1 MSSTLTDAEGRPSR
15 NAAPEAIGVVAGSA
29 KAILRLEGA
38 VVLAA
43 ASIAYAEI
51 GRGWVMFA
59 LLFFVPDISMLGY
72 LGGRKLGAAVYNV
85 GHTYILPAALA
96 AYGLFQSQPLALA
109 VALIWIGHIGFDRLL
124 GFGLKYETAFG
135 HTHLSEAV
143 GR

>member
-1 MSSTLTDAEGRPSR
+1 MSSTLSDTEGRPSR
-15 NAAPEAIGVVAGSA
+15 DDAPGAIGVVAGSA

-43 ASIAYAEI
+43 ASIAYAGI
-51 GRGWVMFA
+51 GRGWVLFA

-72 LGGRKLGAAVYNV
+72 LGGRRLGAAVYNV
-85 GHTYILPAALA
+85 GHTYIAPAALA

-109 VALIWIGHIGFDRLL
+109 VALIWIAHIGFDRLL

-135 HTHLSEAV
+135 HTHLSEAPT
-143 GR
+143 R

>member
-1 MSSTLTDAEGRPSR
+1 M
-15 NAAPEAIGVVAGSA
+15 VVGPA
-29 KAILRLEGA
+29 KSILRLEGA

-43 ASIAYAEI
+43 ASIVYAES

-96 AYGLFQSQPLALA
+96 AYGLLQSQPLALA

-143 GR
+143 RR

>member
-1 MSSTLTDAEGRPSR
+1 MSSTLSA
-15 NAAPEAIGVVAGSA
+15 AAPGAMGVVAGSA
-29 KAILRLEGA
+29 RAILRLEGA

-51 GRGWVMFA
+51 GRGWVLFA
-59 LLFFVPDISMLGY
+59 LLFLVPDISMLGY

-85 GHTYILPAALA
+85 GHTYVLPAALA
-96 AYGLFQSQPLALA
+96 AYGLLQSQPLALA

-135 HTHLSEAV
+135 HTHLSEAP
-143 GR
+143 RR